1 MSKNNY
7 IVLGN
12 GFSIDL
18 INKLNKSDEINLF
31 NLFEKGDEVCFPKT
45 EEKGFLS
52 SKYCPNLWQLG
63 VNSTIPK
70 SDSTQMIN
78 DIITCANVYNL
89 ASKNSSNPQSEY
101 SVYVKAYFELTSYL
115 RCLFIYYNSLISD
128 DELKQYL
135 KNSPLIDYIQNAIA
149 NNNKVNIITYNYDVW
164 LERLLKLSN
173 IPFSISGFD
182 TVNNNVIL
190 YKPHGSISFSF
201 NVKSARSA
209 PYVIRQGVDSI
220 SQEISDFSIIYD
232 FENDYPIVNALI
244 PPAGDSGRYSLG
256 WISQIRNDLG
266 ICVKNSSDADE
277 LVLFGISYWH
287 VDRNEIDDILIN
299 MNSSIDIKYINPF
312 PPSDLNAVLSSLF
325 KKYIHYKNGNSLLR
339 R

>member
-149 NNNKVNIITYNYDVW
+149 NNNKV
-164 LERLLKLSN
+164 S
-173 IPFSISGFD
+173 
-182 TVNNNVIL
+182 
-190 YKPHGSISFSF
+190 
-201 NVKSARSA
+201 
-209 PYVIRQGVDSI
+209 QG
-220 SQEISDFSIIYD
+220 
-232 FENDYPIVNALI
+232 L
-244 PPAGDSGRYSLG
+244 
-256 WISQIRNDLG
+256 
-266 ICVKNSSDADE
+266 
-277 LVLFGISYWH
+277 
-287 VDRNEIDDILIN
+287 
-299 MNSSIDIKYINPF
+299 
-312 PPSDLNAVLSSLF
+312 
-325 KKYIHYKNGNSLLR
+325 
-339 R
+339 